1 MPSPGLR
8 GPREGTL
15 IELDRKRAR
24 RWRSAFDQL
33 RPGLP
38 IEIEGYAGPV
48 ILSHCEGDEVW
59 SYRQT
64 ERPEKRLV
72 EAGRGLG

>member
-8 GPREGTL
+8 GPREGTP

-24 RWRSAFDQL
+24 RWRGAFDQI

-38 IEIEGYAGPV
+38 IKIEDYAGPV
-48 ILSHCEGDEVW
+48 ILSHGEQDKVW